1 MMMKLKT
8 KLTSLSPKSSTA
20 AAAAAAAVG
29 GGEAGNV
36 DWEMR
41 PCGMLV
47 QKRLDSD
54 LNSVPSPTILVRVK
68 HGSVYHEISISS
80 QATFGE
86 LRKKLQAATGLHH
99 QDQKLFFKDK
109 ERDSKAYLDVVGVK
123 DKSKIVLVEDPISQ
137 EKRFLEMRKNAKM
150 EKAAKSIS
158 DISLEVDR
166 LASQVSALETL
177 MSKGGKVVEKDVLNL
192 TELLMNEL
200 IKLDAIVSDGE
211 LKLQRK
217 MQVRRVQK
225 YVETLDLLKVK
236 ISMARSNGGQVPN
249 PNQQKHLNGHSSN
262 GHSSN
267 GHSSNGHGS
276 NGHRQFPI
284 QLRRSIGHSPLRLQ
298 QPQQQ
303 QEPRHS
309 TSATVVT
316 TQWETFDSTPPLIP
330 VSSDPPLIPISSLTA
345 PAPVTTSAADTSDQ
359 RFSWDLL

>member
-1 MMMKLKT
+1 MMMRLKT
-8 KLTSLSPKSSTA
+8 KLSSLSPKSSTA
-20 AAAAAAAVG
+20 AAAAEVG

-54 LNSVPSPTILVRVK
+54 LNSVPSPTIRVRVK
-68 HGSVYHEISISS
+68 HGAVYHEISISS

-86 LRKKLQAATGLHH
+86 LKKKLQAATGLHH

-123 DKSKIVLVEDPISQ
+123 DKSKIVLVEDSISQ
-137 EKRFLEMRKNAKM
+137 DKRFLEMRKNAKM

-166 LASQVSALETL
+166 LASQVSALDTV

-192 TELLMNEL
+192 IELLMNEL
-200 IKLDAIVSDGE
+200 IKLDAIVADGE

-236 ISMARSNGGQVPN
+236 NCMATSNGGQVPN

-262 GHSSN
+262 GHY
-267 GHSSNGHGS
+267 SNGHGS
-276 NGHRQFPI
+276 NVLSPSPI
-284 QLRRSIGHSPLRLQ
+284 QLRKRSIGHSQLRLQ

-316 TQWETFDSTPPLIP
+316 TQWETFDSTLPLIP
-330 VSSDPPLIPISSLTA
+330 VSSDPPLIPVSSLTA
-345 PAPVTTSAADTSDQ
+345 SAPATTLAANTSNQ

>member
-8 KLTSLSPKSSTA
+8 KLTSLSPKSSA
-20 AAAAAAAVG
+20 AAAAEVG

-41 PCGMLV
+41 PCGMMV

-54 LNSVPSPTILVRVK
+54 LNSVPSPTIRVRVK
-68 HGSVYHEISISS
+68 HGAVYHEISISS

-86 LRKKLQAATGLHH
+86 LKKKLQAATGLHH

-158 DISLEVDR
+158 DVSLEVDR
-166 LASQVSALETL
+166 LASQVSALEIL

-236 ISMARSNGGQVPN
+236 NSMATSNGGQVPN
-249 PNQQKHLNGHSSN
+249 PNQQKHLNGQSSN
-262 GHSSN
+262 GHGSN
-267 GHSSNGHGS
+267 GQSSNGHGS
-276 NGHRQFPI
+276 NGHRQSPI
-284 QLRRSIGHSPLRLQ
+284 QQRRRSIGHSPLR
-298 QPQQQ
+298 PQQ

-330 VSSDPPLIPISSLTA
+330 VSSSPPLIPISSLTA
-345 PAPVTTSAADTSDQ
+345 PAPATTSATNTSNQ